1 MDFTKVKTLLIVVFL
16 CLNVFLFAQWRVL
29 QANVAVYA
37 EPISDQFANVQ
48 SALAN
53 SNVHVQAVL
62 PSIVQPLSMVEVRLD
77 PIPLSKD
84 QMSAKVLNI
93 TPGQISVRD
102 NMPVLTS
109 AIDRKNRISVVRSWI
124 AKHVYNGN
132 TYGFLGWTVVKGER
146 IAVFTQEVNGFPVF
160 SAPLRVYLKGSRI
173 EGYDQTLLSVRSI
186 KAPKPVIGPVSAL
199 LSLAQYLQRA
209 KISVPNQVKDVRL
222 GYYSAIVTSVG
233 FYLAPVWRIGT
244 LRGVFFINAYTGEVE
259 VALS

>member
-1 MDFTKVKTLLIVVFL
+1 MDFTKVKTLLIAVFL
-16 CLNVFLFAQWRVL
+16 CLNVFLFVQWRVL

-37 EPISDQFANVQ
+37 EPVSDQFANAQ

-62 PSIVQPLSMVEVRLD
+62 PSITQPISPVEVRLD
-77 PIPLSKD
+77 SPPF
-84 QMSAKVLNI
+84 
-93 TPGQISVRD
+93 SVQD
-102 NMPVLTS
+102 TMPALTTAS
-109 AIDRKNRISVVRSWI
+109 DRKNKISVVRSWV

-132 TYGFLGWTVVKGER
+132 AYGFLGWTEMKGER
-146 IAVFTQEVNGFPVF
+146 IAVFTQDINGYPVF
-160 SAPLRVYLKGSRI
+160 SAPLRIHLKGSRI
-173 EGYDQTLLSVRSI
+173 VGYDQTLLIVRSV
-186 KAPKPVIGPVSAL
+186 KTPRPVIGPVSAL

-244 LRGVFFINAYTGEVE
+244 ARGVFFINAFTGEVE